1 MCTQIS
7 DKGCSLKEKHL
18 YLSNTLKLKLL
29 KIVDG
34 CVFSL
39 VERGDRL
46 LVVSAFQEFISTNIF
61 LRAFSVALQS
71 RSCNANFS
79 LVAIRLLDNNGIG
92 GVFTARIGWCKKKN
106 RFCLFSPKVVKK
118 LMIDDDSHRCKRMTN
133 FFNKRFFFFLCQV
146 CVSEIRSRTWMLRL
160 GPQNSHWW
168 IGLNSNLYQYFF
180 SEQKT
185 ARFALR
191 KVRERRGH
199 GGAVDRKE
207 GARGALVLIALA
219 RDVKKCMRPPRL
231 PFLSEVLC
239 LEKSAESD
247 WWPHMWRHNQM
258 SPISSNGIA
267 SLLQKRARF
276 WE

>member
-46 LVVSAFQEFISTNIF
+46 LVVSAFQDFNSTNIL

-92 GVFTARIGWCKKKN
+92 GVFTARIG
-106 RFCLFSPKVVKK
+106 
-118 LMIDDDSHRCKRMTN
+118 
-133 FFNKRFFFFLCQV
+133 
-146 CVSEIRSRTWMLRL
+146 
-160 GPQNSHWW
+160 
-168 IGLNSNLYQYFF
+168 
-180 SEQKT
+180 
-185 ARFALR
+185 
-191 KVRERRGH
+191 
-199 GGAVDRKE
+199 
-207 GARGALVLIALA
+207 
-219 RDVKKCMRPPRL
+219 
-231 PFLSEVLC
+231 
-239 LEKSAESD
+239 
-247 WWPHMWRHNQM
+247 
-258 SPISSNGIA
+258 
-267 SLLQKRARF
+267 
-276 WE
+276 